1 MSSRE
6 VIENVQADLFA
17 IQDLAYRDFQAK
29 LMPTVNKETVIGVR
43 TPSLRAYAKKFGKT
57 DNVSAFL
64 EVLPHKYYEEN
75 NLHGLLIEQIKAYP
89 SCIAALDRF
98 LPYIDNWAT
107 CDMIAL
113 PTVKKHLEQWQYS
126 VHIVSDLSNVIG
138 EFTEYSPHIALM
150 DIKLPFYNGYHWC
163 SEIRKVSKLP
173 IMFLSS
179 ASDNMNIVMAMN
191 MGADDFVTKPFDLE
205 VLTVKIQA
213 LIRRSYDFSV
223 GNSVISHRDAMLNLT
238 DATVVYKD
246 KKLELTKNELKIL
259 QMLMENKEKIV
270 SRDDLM
276 AKIWESDDYIDENTL
291 SVNVNRLRKKL
302 SGIGLDDFIITKKG
316 LGYKLG

>member
-1 MSSRE
+1 MNSRE

-107 CDMIAL
+107 CDLLAVRTVKNHLNSYIKKIDRWLESEHIYTIRFGINMLMRYYLEEEFKLEYPGKVAAIRSEEYYVNMMIAWFFATAL
-113 PTVKKHLEQWQYS
+113 AKQWDAAVPYLQDPVLEPWTHNKTIQKARDSLRITPEQK
-126 VHIVSDLSNVIG
+126 
-138 EFTEYSPHIALM
+138 EY
-150 DIKLPFYNGYHWC
+150 
-163 SEIRKVSKLP
+163 
-173 IMFLSS
+173 
-179 ASDNMNIVMAMN
+179 
-191 MGADDFVTKPFDLE
+191 
-205 VLTVKIQA
+205 
-213 LIRRSYDFSV
+213 
-223 GNSVISHRDAMLNLT
+223 
-238 DATVVYKD
+238 
-246 KKLELTKNELKIL
+246 LK
-259 QMLMENKEKIV
+259 
-270 SRDDLM
+270 
-276 AKIWESDDYIDENTL
+276 TL
-291 SVNVNRLRKKL
+291 RV
-302 SGIGLDDFIITKKG
+302 
-316 LGYKLG
+316 